1 MFGSTLNNPEF
12 NYGIRLED
20 IKRNPKEMMPKLAS
34 WMGVNDHAEL
44 YKSSFCGLQYWG
56 PPSPTG
62 SITGFDTKAIDTPV
76 GRFLGARD
84 IIIFETLF
92 WPLSKKYAY
101 TDMDEA
107 TFHLRLAEIRPW
119 LDEPL
124 EFEIRLYEQTGDHN
138 SPIEALDPYIR
149 LHQFMRLLW
158 ERLNRDEMYMG
169 IPQPL
174 MLT

>member
-1 MFGSTLNNPEF
+1 
-12 NYGIRLED
+12 
-20 IKRNPKEMMPKLAS
+20 
-34 WMGVNDHAEL
+34 
-44 YKSSFCGLQYWG
+44 
-56 PPSPTG
+56 
-62 SITGFDTKAIDTPV
+62 
-76 GRFLGARD
+76 
-84 IIIFETLF
+84 
-92 WPLSKKYAY
+92 
-101 TDMDEA
+101 MDEA
-107 TFHLRLAEIRPW
+107 AFHLRLAEIRPW